1 MANTPHQAAPR
12 RRYPNTLR
20 AFENPT
26 YRVLWP
32 SGFFFYSTRWMQV
45 VLLGWFVL
53 EQTDSALSVAMV
65 GFFIAAPLFV
75 LGPVGGLLA
84 DSAHRRTILRGTQA
98 ANAVAIVVTTVL
110 LYVGHMAYWH
120 AYLVVLVSGVAWAL
134 ENPTRRSIMLDL
146 HGRAG
151 LANAMALEAAAMNAS
166 RMAGPA
172 LAGLLIALI
181 DVKGGYIVASA
192 FAIISVVSV
201 WWLKLDLPSRAPA
214 VKQSVMSNLAQ
225 GIAYVRSDQ
234 AILGVI
240 AITVIMNLFLY
251 PYLQIM
257 PVIARDVLH
266 VGPGHMGA
274 MQAMDGLGALVGAVL
289 IASAASG
296 IRRHGLVFIGGAAIS
311 MVMLLAF
318 SFAKSFGV
326 SLPLL
331 LILGLGTSGFSAMQA
346 TIVILVAREEL
357 RGRVLGVVSLAI
369 GTGPLGALLIGGIA
383 DATSPTFAIRL
394 NAIIAIALTALVWVF
409 MRRMRQR
416 TEPVEQT
423 APKAEAVEADTP
435 QPAQATPDQG
445 WR

>member
-1 MANTPHQAAPR
+1 MADTPQIAAPR

-53 EQTDSALSVAMV
+53 ELTDSALRVALV
-65 GFFIAAPLFV
+65 GFFIAVPLFI

-84 DSAHRRTILRGTQA
+84 DSSHRRTILRGTQA
-98 ANAVAIVVTTVL
+98 ANAVAIVATTVL
-110 LYVGHMAYWH
+110 LYFGHVAYWH

-166 RMAGPA
+166 RMVGPA

-181 DVKGGYIVASA
+181 DVRGGYIVASA
-192 FAIISVVSV
+192 FAVIAVASV

-214 VKQSVMSNLAQ
+214 VKQSVMRNLAQ

-234 AILGVI
+234 TILAVI

-266 VGPGHMGA
+266 VGPGHMGV

-296 IRRHGLVFIGGAAIS
+296 IRRHGLVFVGGAAIS
-311 MVMLLAF
+311 IVMLLAF
-318 SFAKSFGV
+318 SFAKSFGI

-369 GTGPLGALLIGGIA
+369 GTGPLGALLIGGVA
-383 DATSPTFAIRL
+383 DATSPAFAIRL
-394 NAIIAIALTALVWVF
+394 NAIIAIALTALVWLF

-416 TEPVEQT
+416 TEP
-423 APKAEAVEADTP
+423 APHGAPRAGPTEADAP
-435 QPAQATPDQG
+435 QPVQATPDRG

>member
-1 MANTPHQAAPR
+1 
-12 RRYPNTLR
+12 
-20 AFENPT
+20 
-26 YRVLWP
+26 
-32 SGFFFYSTRWMQV
+32 MQV

-53 EQTDSALSVAMV
+53 ELTDSALSVALV
-65 GFFIAAPLFV
+65 GFFIAAPLFI
-75 LGPVGGLLA
+75 LGPIGGLLA

-98 ANAVAIVVTTVL
+98 ANAVAIVGTTVL

-120 AYLVVLVSGVAWAL
+120 AYLVVLVSGIAWAL

-181 DVKGGYIVASA
+181 DVKGGYVVASA
-192 FAIISVVSV
+192 FAVISVVTV

-214 VKQSVMSNLAQ
+214 IKQSVMSNLAQ
-225 GIAYVRSDQ
+225 GIAYIRTDQ
-234 AILGVI
+234 VILGVI

-266 VGPGHMGA
+266 VGPGHMGV

-296 IRRHGLVFIGGAAIS
+296 IRRHGLVFVGGAAIS

-318 SFAKSFGV
+318 SFSKTFGV

-331 LILGLGTSGFSAMQA
+331 LVLGLGTSGFSAMQA

-357 RGRVLGVVSLAI
+357 RGRVLGVISLAI
-369 GTGPLGALLIGGIA
+369 GTGPLGALLIGGLA
-383 DATSPTFAIRL
+383 DATSPSLAIRI
-394 NAIIAIALTALVWVF
+394 NAITAIVLTVLVWLF
-409 MRRMRQR
+409 MRKMRQR
-416 TEPVEQT
+416 TEPAEQPPPHPT
-423 APKAEAVEADTP
+423 VRPVLC
-435 QPAQATPDQG
+435 Q
-445 WR
+445 